1 MTHAAARSARN
12 AAALS
17 PKGKH
22 PMGPRTSISGFSLV
36 ELMIALVLGLVVIG
50 AAVSIFLSNQ
60 QTFRTTENLARLQEN
75 ARFAFE
81 SMAREV
87 REAGGTPCGMKP
99 VANVING
106 GGGWWSWNT
115 QGPLR
120 GYAGNTPG
128 PRAFG
133 TTPGLRATNTDA
145 ILVLS
150 ASLFEGVTITTH
162 DPTSAQFK
170 VNKTNHGIQN
180 DEIVMACDRQSAAIF
195 QVTNANQANATIVH
209 NTGGTSPG
217 NCSKGL
223 GIPTDCTSANGTA
236 KTFSKGGFIARLNAS
251 FWYIGNNDRGG
262 RSLYRLNFSGA
273 PQAQAQEIAEGVTDM
288 LLEYLQITP
297 GTPPTLPASYVS
309 AASVTDWAN
318 VVAVRLTLI
327 MATTNNVGVDGQAIP
342 RTFMHVISLRE
353 REFAP

>member
-1 MTHAAARSARN
+1 MTYATARPTKSAVV
-12 AAALS
+12 LS
-17 PKGKH
+17 WKSKYPTGA
-22 PMGPRTSISGFSLV
+22 RASISGFSLV
-36 ELMIALVLGLVVIG
+36 ELMIALVLGLIVIG

-81 SMAREV
+81 SMAREI
-87 REAGGTPCGMKP
+87 REAGGTPCGVKP

-106 GGGWWSWNT
+106 GGGWWNWNT

-128 PRAFG
+128 PQAFG
-133 TTPGLRATNTDA
+133 TSPGLRVVNTDA

-150 ASLFEGVTITTH
+150 ASLFEGVTITDH
-162 DPTSAQFK
+162 NPTAAQFK
-170 VNKTNHGIQN
+170 VNKANHGILSN
-180 DEIVMACDRQSAAIF
+180 EIVMACDRQSAAIF
-195 QVTNANQANATIVH
+195 QVTSANQANATIVH
-209 NTGGTSPG
+209 NAGGTSPG

-236 KTFSKGGFIARLNAS
+236 KTFSKGGSIARLNAS
-251 FWYIGNNDRGG
+251 FWYIGNNGRGG

-288 LLEYLQITP
+288 RLEYLQVAP
-297 GTPPTLPASYVS
+297 GTPPTLPASYVNAS
-309 AASVTDWAN
+309 SVTDWAN
-318 VVAVRLTLI
+318 VVAVRLSLI
-327 MATTNNVGVDGQAIP
+327 MATTHRVGVDGQAITH
-342 RTFMHVISLRE
+342 TFMHVISLRE

>member
-1 MTHAAARSARN
+1 
-12 AAALS
+12 
-17 PKGKH
+17 
-22 PMGPRTSISGFSLV
+22 MGPRTSISGFSLV

-87 REAGGTPCGMKP
+87 REAGGTPCGTKP

-106 GGGWWSWNT
+106 GGGWWSWNA

-128 PRAFG
+128 PQAFG
-133 TTPGLRATNTDA
+133 ITSGLRATNTDA

-180 DEIVMACDRQSAAIF
+180 DC
-195 QVTNANQANATIVH
+195 
-209 NTGGTSPG
+209 
-217 NCSKGL
+217 C
-223 GIPTDCTSANGTA
+223 
-236 KTFSKGGFIARLNAS
+236 
-251 FWYIGNNDRGG
+251 
-262 RSLYRLNFSGA
+262 
-273 PQAQAQEIAEGVTDM
+273 
-288 LLEYLQITP
+288 
-297 GTPPTLPASYVS
+297 VS
-309 AASVTDWAN
+309 D
-318 VVAVRLTLI
+318 
-327 MATTNNVGVDGQAIP
+327 D
-342 RTFMHVISLRE
+342 
-353 REFAP
+353 